1 MAHTIKRCYN
11 QFIESTQYPP
21 MKPAVLN
28 VLASLLLFIFAASCK
43 KSDTDT
49 STQTKSKTILLTQTA
64 WKIQTVG
71 LDADKNGVADSD
83 VTSSVPAC
91 KLDNVYTFRSD
102 STGTMDEGAVKC
114 ATTDPQTSS
123 FTWGFKSNQTILT
136 GTFGFSNGDATI
148 ISMNDTNMVVTYDDN
163 LGTSTTYHFIVTLK
177 H

>member
-1 MAHTIKRCYN
+1 MRYTIKQRYN

-21 MKPAVLN
+21 MKPAVLK
-28 VLASLLLFIFAASCK
+28 VLASFLLFISAASCK
-43 KSDTDT
+43 KSDTD
-49 STQTKSKTILLTQTA
+49 SGAQTKSTTTLLTQTS

-114 ATTDPQTSS
+114 NTTDPQTSS
-123 FTWGFKSNQTILT
+123 FTWGFKNNQTVLT
-136 GTFGFSNGDATI
+136 GTFGFSNGDASI
-148 ISMNDTNMVVTYDDN
+148 ISITDTVMIVTYDDN
-163 LGTSTTYHFIVTLK
+163 LGTATTYHFIVTLK